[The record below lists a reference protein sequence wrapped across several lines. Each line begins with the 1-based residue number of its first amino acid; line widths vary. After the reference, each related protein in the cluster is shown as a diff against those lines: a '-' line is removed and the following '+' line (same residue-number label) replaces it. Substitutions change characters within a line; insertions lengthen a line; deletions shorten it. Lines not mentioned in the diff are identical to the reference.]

1 MATNVEGV
9 GIGGRT
15 PPTLRGNLGKY
26 NKVITV
32 GNSTTFFAT
41 GSNEA
46 AAFVVDGTLAQIT
59 LTFSGGGSAVG
70 NVFNA
75 GEVHEIG
82 VQKAVTG
89 AGSTV
94 YLLR

>member
-1 MATNVEGV
+1 MA
-9 GIGGRT
+9 IGDRT
-15 PPTLRGNLGKY
+15 PPAVRGNLGKY
-26 NKVITV
+26 NNVHLV

-46 AAFVVDGTLAQIT
+46 AAFVVAGTRSQIT
-59 LTFSGGGSAVG
+59 LTFSGGGTSAG
-70 NVFNA
+70 DVFDA
-75 GEVHEIG
+75 GVVHEIG

>member
-1 MATNVEGV
+1 MA
-9 GIGGRT
+9 IGDRT
-15 PPTLRGNLGKY
+15 PPAVRGNLGKY
-26 NKVITV
+26 NHVQLI
-32 GNSTTFFAT
+32 GNSTTYFAS

-46 AAFVVDGTLAQIT
+46 AAFIVDGTTSQIT
-59 LTFSGGGSAVG
+59 LTFSGGGSATG
-70 NVFNA
+70 DVFNA

>member
-1 MATNVEGV
+1 MA
-9 GIGGRT
+9 IGDRT
-15 PPTLRGNLGKY
+15 PPAVRGNLGKY
-26 NKVITV
+26 NSVHLV
-32 GNSTTFFAT
+32 GNSTTYFAT

-46 AAFVVDGTLAQIT
+46 AAFVVDGTVAQIT
-59 LTFSGGGSAVG
+59 LTFSGGGSATG
-70 NVFNA
+70 DVFNA

>member
-1 MATNVEGV
+1 MA
-9 GIGGRT
+9 IGDRT
-15 PPTLRGNLGKY
+15 PPAVRGNLGKY
-26 NKVITV
+26 NHVQLI

-59 LTFSGGGSAVG
+59 LTFSGGGSATG
-70 NVFNA
+70 DVFDA
-75 GEVHEIG
+75 GVVHEIG

>member
-1 MATNVEGV
+1 MA
-9 GIGGRT
+9 IGDRT
-15 PPTLRGNLGKY
+15 PPAIRGNLGRY

-32 GNSTTFFAT
+32 GTSTTFFAT

-46 AAFVVDGTLAQIT
+46 SAFVVDGTLAQIT
-59 LTFSGGGSAVG
+59 LTFSGGGSATG
-70 NVFNA
+70 DVFTA

-89 AGSTV
+89 GGSTV

>member
-1 MATNVEGV
+1 MA
-9 GIGGRT
+9 IGDRT
-15 PPTLRGNLGKY
+15 PPAVRGNLGKY
-26 NKVITV
+26 NSVHLV
-32 GNSTTFFAT
+32 GNSTTYFAT

-46 AAFVVDGTLAQIT
+46 AAFVVDGTVSQIT
-59 LTFSGGGSAVG
+59 LTFSGGGSATG
-70 NVFNA
+70 DVFNA

-89 AGSTV
+89 DASTV

>member
-1 MATNVEGV
+1 MA
-9 GIGGRT
+9 IGDRT
-15 PPTLRGNLGKY
+15 PPVIRGNLGRY

-41 GSNEA
+41 GSNEG

-59 LTFSGGGSAVG
+59 LTFSGGGSAAG
-70 NVFNA
+70 DVFNA

-82 VQKAVTG
+82 VSKAATG
-89 AGSTV
+89 AGSVV
-94 YLLR
+94 YLLK

>member
-1 MATNVEGV
+1 MA
-9 GIGGRT
+9 IGDRT
-15 PPTLRGNLGKY
+15 PPAIRGNLGRY

-32 GNSTTFFAT
+32 ANNTTFFAT

-46 AAFVVDGTLAQIT
+46 AAFVVDGTTSQIT
-59 LTFSGGGSAVG
+59 LTFSGGGIATG
-70 NVFNA
+70 DVFNA

-89 AGSTV
+89 AASVV
-94 YLLR
+94 YLLK

>member
-1 MATNVEGV
+1 MA
-9 GIGGRT
+9 IGDRT
-15 PPTLRGNLGKY
+15 PPAIRGNLGKY
-26 NKVITV
+26 NNVHLV

-59 LTFSGGGSAVG
+59 LTFSGGGSATG
-70 NVFNA
+70 DVFNA

>member
-1 MATNVEGV
+1 MA
-9 GIGGRT
+9 IGDRT
-15 PPTLRGNLGKY
+15 PPAIRGNLGRY

-32 GNSTTFFAT
+32 GTSTTFFAT

-59 LTFSGGGSAVG
+59 LTFSGGGSAG
-70 NVFNA
+70 GDVFTA

-89 AGSTV
+89 GASVV
-94 YLLR
+94 YLLK

>member
-1 MATNVEGV
+1 MA
-9 GIGGRT
+9 IGDRT
-15 PPTLRGNLGKY
+15 PPAVRGNLGKY
-26 NKVITV
+26 NNVHLV

-59 LTFSGGGSAVG
+59 LTFSGGGSATG
-70 NVFNA
+70 DVFNA

-89 AGSTV
+89 GASVV
-94 YLLR
+94 YLLK

>member
-1 MATNVEGV
+1 MA
-9 GIGGRT
+9 IGDRT
-15 PPTLRGNLGKY
+15 PPAVRGNLGKY
-26 NKVITV
+26 NSVHLV
-32 GNSTTFFAT
+32 PNSTMWAAS

-46 AAFVVDGTLAQIT
+46 AAFVVAGTLAQIT
-59 LTFSGGGSAVG
+59 LSFSGGGSAVG
-70 NVFNA
+70 TAFTA
-75 GEVHEIG
+75 GVVHEIG

>member
-1 MATNVEGV
+1 MA
-9 GIGGRT
+9 IGDRT
-15 PPTLRGNLGKY
+15 PPAIRGNLGKY
-26 NKVITV
+26 NNVHLV

-46 AAFVVDGTLAQIT
+46 TAFVVDGTLAQIT
-59 LTFSGGGSAVG
+59 LTFSGGGSATG
-70 NVFNA
+70 DVFDA
-75 GEVHEIG
+75 GVVHEIG

-89 AGSTV
+89 GASTV

>member
-1 MATNVEGV
+1 MA
-9 GIGGRT
+9 IGDRT
-15 PPTLRGNLGKY
+15 PPAVRGNLGKY
-26 NKVITV
+26 NSVHLV
-32 GNSTTFFAT
+32 GNSTTYFAT

-46 AAFVVDGTLAQIT
+46 AAFVVDGTVAQIT
-59 LTFSGGGSAVG
+59 LTFSGGGSATG
-70 NVFNA
+70 DVFNA

-89 AGSTV
+89 GASTV

>member
-1 MATNVEGV
+1 MA
-9 GIGGRT
+9 IGDRT
-15 PPTLRGNLGKY
+15 PPAVRGNLGKY

-32 GNSTTFFAT
+32 GTSETFFAT

-46 AAFVVDGTLAQIT
+46 AAFVVAGTLAQIT
-59 LTFSGGGSAVG
+59 LTFSGGGSAAG
-70 NVFNA
+70 TVFTA

>member
-1 MATNVEGV
+1 MA
-9 GIGGRT
+9 IGSRT
-15 PPTLRGNLGKY
+15 PPAIRGNLGKY
-26 NKVITV
+26 NNVHLV

-46 AAFVVDGTLAQIT
+46 AAFVVAGTLAQIT
-59 LTFSGGGSAVG
+59 LTFSGGGSATG
-70 NVFNA
+70 DVFDA
-75 GEVHEIG
+75 GVVHEIG

-89 AGSTV
+89 DASTV

>member
-1 MATNVEGV
+1 MA
-9 GIGGRT
+9 IGSRT
-15 PPTLRGNLGKY
+15 PPAVKGTLGKY
-26 NKVITV
+26 NQVHLV

-46 AAFVVDGTLAQIT
+46 AAFVVAGTLAQIT
-59 LTFSGGGSAVG
+59 LTFSGGGSAAG
-70 NVFNA
+70 TVFTA

-89 AGSTV
+89 GGSTV

>member
-41 GSNEA
+41 GSNEG

-59 LTFSGGGSAVG
+59 LTFSGGGSATG
-70 NVFNA
+70 DVFNA
-75 GEVHEIG
+75 GEIHEIG

-89 AGSTV
+89 GGSVV
-94 YLLR
+94 YLLK

>member
-1 MATNVEGV
+1 MA
-9 GIGGRT
+9 IGDRT
-15 PPTLRGNLGKY
+15 PPAVRGNLGKY
-26 NKVITV
+26 NHVQLI
-32 GNSTTFFAT
+32 GNNATYFAT

-46 AAFVVDGTLAQIT
+46 AAFVIDGTTSQIT
-59 LTFSGGGSAVG
+59 LTFSGGGSATG
-70 NVFNA
+70 DVFNA